1 VITLRWNET
10 ERYDVIAD
18 AEVCQLQAITSKGT
32 WYADVPLYSGLA
44 DNRRKFKQRALEC
57 IAAGVEP
64 GPVDMEEAEA

>member
-18 AEVCQLQAITSKGT
+18 AEVCQLQAITSRGT
-32 WYADVPLYSGLA
+32 WYADVPLYPGLA
-44 DNRRKFKQRALEC
+44 ESRRKFKARAIEC
-57 IAAGVEP
+57 IAAGDEP